1 MRVNYENRLAR
12 NVEEMLERSLGPG
25 KARVDVH
32 SDMDLDKI
40 TTSSESYDPDGQV
53 VRSTQTVTDS
63 SETSDGGDQPV
74 TVTTNLPNTPAT
86 PGTAGGKGKTA
97 HSEEL
102 TNYDITKTM
111 RNHVREAG
119 IVRRLSV
126 AVLVDGNYVTAADG
140 ARNYEARSADELKQ
154 LTSLVRS
161 AIGYDEKRG
170 DMVDVVNLRFAV
182 PPEVAPLPVT
192 SILGFERAEI
202 LRVGEMLVVAV
213 VAILFILLVVRPLL
227 MRMVENTGGGG
238 GGQALVTGATRG
250 STRAL
255 PAPAD
260 ATAGASGAG
269 AAAPDTMIDIG
280 QVEGRVA
287 QSAIRKIGEIVEKHP
302 EEAVSIVRSW
312 MNQGN

>member
-1 MRVNYENRLAR
+1 
-12 NVEEMLERSLGPG
+12 
-25 KARVDVH
+25 
-32 SDMDLDKI
+32 
-40 TTSSESYDPDGQV
+40 
-53 VRSTQTVTDS
+53 
-63 SETSDGGDQPV
+63 
-74 TVTTNLPNTPAT
+74 
-86 PGTAGGKGKTA
+86 
-97 HSEEL
+97 
-102 TNYDITKTM
+102 
-111 RNHVREAG
+111 VREAG
-119 IVRRLSV
+119 VVRRLSV

-140 ARNYEARSADELKQ
+140 ARNYEARSADELKL

-170 DMVDVVNLRFAV
+170 DTVDVVNLRFAV

-192 SILGFERAEI
+192 SILGFERPEI

-238 GGQALVTGATRG
+238 GQALVTGATGG

-255 PAPAD
+255 PAPGNG
-260 ATAGASGAG
+260 TAGDL
-269 AAAPDTMIDIG
+269 AAAAAGPDSMIDIG

-287 QSAIRKIGEIVEKHP
+287 ASAIRKIGEIVEKHP